1 MSEELTTKDR
11 IDASKLLLS
20 GFLTEIIG
28 GMATFL
34 IVIIIGTFD
43 PFLAAF
49 LIILTIAAST
59 LGCGLVMLWFGNP
72 YNLYW
77 KKAKGIYE
85 DVKDGS
91 LDAQEESNDAKNEG

>member
-1 MSEELTTKDR
+1 MSEELTIKDR

-28 GMATFL
+28 GGCTFL
-34 IVIIIGTFD
+34 IVIIIGWAD

-49 LIILTIAAST
+49 LIIVSIAGGT
-59 LGCGLVMLWFGNP
+59 LACGMVMLWLGNP

-77 KKAKGIYE
+77 KKAKDIYE
-85 DVKDGS
+85 DSKDGK
-91 LDAQEESNDAKNEG
+91 LDTPGESPS